1 MKQARG
7 ESGVGESAPFSRLPA
22 PLRQFARF
30 AARQKRSAA
39 KRIAELRE
47 VLVRIAV
54 RLPWNARLRRE
65 WRLIRQSH
73 LMDAGWYFA
82 HYPEARHGKPDAAL
96 HYLRVGAS
104 KGYDPHPLFSGRWY
118 LEQSPDVAKAGM
130 NPLVH
135 YLLAGAKEGRD
146 PHPFFLGRWYLE
158 QSPDVARAGMNPLVH
173 YLMAGASEGRDP
185 HPLFDTDWY
194 LSRNPDVAAL
204 GLNPFAHYADR
215 GWKEG
220 RQPRP
225 HFDGNH
231 DLSQNPEV
239 AGSRRSLLKQMVPVK
254 AGWQGRMEK
263 VSLAHHPTI
272 SVVMPAYK
280 TPLPLLERAVLSVTY
295 QEYGRWELCIA
306 DDGSNDAAIQEW
318 LENRARDERRIQLTI
333 NKNNRGISAAT
344 NDAISRCT
352 GEFVA
357 LLDHDDE
364 LTPDALGEIAA
375 FLTEHPETDVVYSD
389 QDKMDETGRCYEP
402 FNKPA
407 WSPVFFLGVMYVGHL
422 LVIRRTIL
430 ERAGG
435 CDARFDKVQD
445 YELMLR
451 VSEMTDHIRH
461 IQKIL
466 YHWRAV
472 AGSVAASTSAKTNI
486 EELQVSAVAAHLK
499 RLGVAARVR
508 SNPRHPH
515 RVLLEP
521 ATAQTQPRVSIIIPS
536 AADSPLLADCLTSIV
551 EKTTYLDYEILLL
564 VRKQSSRTEVQNRNL
579 AMARALARVRVVE
592 YDFPFNYSRVNN
604 HAASLAEGTLL
615 VFLNDDTQVITPNW
629 LEIMLTHLSLP
640 GVGAVGPKLLF
651 PDGTVQHAGVV
662 LGFRGTADHVMRGYP
677 GDADGYFGSLSASR
691 EVSAVTAACL
701 MTRADTYRFV
711 GGMTEC
717 FASIYQDVDLC
728 LKIRQSGLFL
738 VYVANAEL
746 VHHESTT
753 RGSDYNR
760 TDREILIDRWREQ
773 LGMDPYYNPQFS
785 LERHDYTLKA
795 TQA

>member
-1 MKQARG
+1 MNQARG
-7 ESGVGESAPFSRLPA
+7 ESGGVESAPFARLPA
-22 PLRQFARF
+22 PLRQLGRF

-47 VLVRIAV
+47 IFARIAM
-54 RLPWNARLRRE
+54 RLPWNGNLRRE
-65 WRLIRQSH
+65 WRLIRQSR
-73 LMDAGWYFA
+73 LLDAGWYFA
-82 HYPEARHGKPDAAL
+82 KYPDARHGKPDAAL

-118 LEQSPDVAKAGM
+118 LEQSPDVAQVGV

-135 YLLAGAKEGRD
+135 YLMAGASEGRD

-158 QSPDVARAGMNPLVH
+158 QNPDVAKAGQNPLVH
-173 YLMAGASEGRDP
+173 YLFAGTNEGRDP

-239 AGSRRSLLKQMVPVK
+239 AGSRGTLLKKLAPMK
-254 AGWQGRMEK
+254 TGWQGRMEK
-263 VSLAHHPTI
+263 VSPANHPTI
-272 SVVMPAYK
+272 SVVMPVHK
-280 TPLPLLERAVLSVTY
+280 TPLPLLERAVLSVTD
-295 QEYGRWELCIA
+295 QEYSRWELCIT
-306 DDGSNDAAIQEW
+306 DDGSNDPTLQEW
-318 LENRARDERRIQLTI
+318 LENRARGESRIKLAI
-333 NKNNRGISAAT
+333 HKNNRGISAAT
-344 NDAISRCT
+344 NDAIALST
-352 GEFVA
+352 GAFVA

-364 LTPDALGEIAA
+364 LTPDALGQIAA
-375 FLTEHPETDVVYSD
+375 FLAEHPETDAVYTD
-389 QDKMDETGRCYEP
+389 QDKMDEAGHRYEP
-402 FNKPA
+402 FHKPA

-422 LVIRRTIL
+422 LVIRRTL
-430 ERAGG
+430 LQQVGG

-451 VSEMTDHIRH
+451 LSEVTDRIRH
-461 IQKIL
+461 IPKIL

-486 EELQVSAVAAHLK
+486 EILQVAAVAAHLK
-499 RLGVAARVR
+499 RLGVSANAR

-521 ATAQTQPRVSIIIPS
+521 AEGQAQSRVSIIIPS
-536 AADSPLLADCLTSIV
+536 AADSPLLADCLASIV
-551 EKTTYLDYEILLL
+551 EKTTYQDYEVLLL
-564 VRKQSSRTEVQNRNL
+564 VRNQSSRTDAQHRNL
-579 AMARALARVRVVE
+579 TIAQSMAKVRLLE

-604 HAASLAEGTLL
+604 FAASKADGPIL
-615 VFLNDDTQVITPNW
+615 VFLNDDTQVMTPGW
-629 LEIMLTHLSLP
+629 LETMLTHLSLP
-640 GVGAVGPKLLF
+640 TVGAVGPKLLF
-651 PDGTVQHAGVV
+651 PNGTVQHAGVV

-701 MTRADTYRFV
+701 MTRATTYHSV

-728 LKIRQSGLFL
+728 LKIRQLGLSL
-738 VYVANAEL
+738 IYVANAEL

-773 LGMDPYYNPQFS
+773 LSLDAYYNPHFS
-785 LERHDYTLKA
+785 LERHDYSLKVA
-795 TQA
+795 QA

>member
-7 ESGVGESAPFSRLPA
+7 ESGRIKSPLFSRLSA
-22 PLRQFARF
+22 PLRKFARF
-30 AARQKRSAA
+30 AARIRRSAG

-47 VLVRIAV
+47 VFVRIAV
-54 RLPWNARLRRE
+54 RLPWNGRLRRE
-65 WRLIRQSH
+65 WRLIRKSR

-82 HYPEARHGKPDAAL
+82 HYPAARRGKPDPVL
-96 HYLRVGAS
+96 HYLRVGAL
-104 KGYDPHPLFSGRWY
+104 KGWDPNPLFSGRWY
-118 LEQSPDVAKAGM
+118 LDQSPDVANAGQ

-135 YLLAGAKEGRD
+135 YLMAGASEGRD

-158 QSPDVARAGMNPLVH
+158 QNPDIAEAGQNPLIH
-173 YLMAGASEGRDP
+173 YLTVGANEGRDP

-204 GLNPFAHYADR
+204 GLNPFAHYAEC

-220 RQPRP
+220 REPRP
-225 HFDGNH
+225 HFDGNY

-239 AGSRRSLLKQMVPVK
+239 AGSRASLLKQMVPMK
-254 AGWQGRMEK
+254 GGWQGRIEK
-263 VSLAHHPTI
+263 VSLAHHPKI
-272 SVVMPAYK
+272 SVVMPVHR
-280 TPLPLLERAVLSVTY
+280 TPLPLLERAVMSVTD
-295 QEYGRWELCIA
+295 QEYSRWEICIA
-306 DDGSNDAAIQEW
+306 DDGSNDEAIQEW
-318 LENRARDERRIQLTI
+318 LETRARDESRIHLAI

-344 NDAISRCT
+344 NDAISLCT
-352 GEFVA
+352 GDFVA

-375 FLTEHPETDVVYSD
+375 YLAEHPETDVVYSD
-389 QDKMDETGRCYEP
+389 QDKMDEAGRCYEP
-402 FNKPA
+402 FHKPA
-407 WSPVFFLGVMYVGHL
+407 WSPVLFLGVMYVGHL

-430 ERAGG
+430 ERVGG

-451 VSEMTDHIRH
+451 VSEVTDRIRH
-461 IQKIL
+461 IPKIL

-472 AGSVAASTSAKTNI
+472 AGSLAASTSAKTSI

-499 RLGVAARVR
+499 RLGVAAEAR
-508 SNPRHPH
+508 SHPRHAH
-515 RVLLEP
+515 RVLLEAADGHP
-521 ATAQTQPRVSIIIPS
+521 QPRISIIIPS

-551 EKTTYLDYEILLL
+551 EKTKYAEYEILLM
-564 VRKQSSRTEVQNRNL
+564 VRKGANRTEIQSSNL
-579 AMARALARVRVVE
+579 AMAQNLAKVRLME

-604 HAASLAEGTLL
+604 YAASMADGSLL
-615 VFLNDDTQVITPNW
+615 VFLNDDTRVITPDW
-629 LEIMLTHLSLP
+629 LDIMLTHLSLP

-651 PDGTVQHAGVV
+651 PDGSVQHAGVV

-677 GDADGYFGSLSASR
+677 SDADGYFGSLSASR

-701 MTRADTYRFV
+701 MTRAVTYQCV

-728 LKIRQSGLFL
+728 LKIGQLGLSL

-746 VHHESTT
+746 VHYESTT
-753 RGSDYNR
+753 RGTDYNR
-760 TDREILIDRWREQ
+760 VDREILIDRWREKLIQ
-773 LGMDPYYNPQFS
+773 DPYYNQHFS

-795 TQA
+795 PQT

>member
-7 ESGVGESAPFSRLPA
+7 ETCGAKSSLFARLSA
-22 PLRQFARF
+22 PLRKLGRF
-30 AARQKRSAA
+30 ASRQKRSAG

-47 VLVRIAV
+47 VVVRIALRV
-54 RLPWNARLRRE
+54 TWSGRLRRE
-65 WRLIRQSH
+65 WRLIRQSR
-73 LMDAGWYFA
+73 LLDAGWYFA
-82 HYPEARHGKPDAAL
+82 RYPDARHGKPDAVL
-96 HYLRVGAS
+96 HYLRVGAP

-118 LEQSPDVAKAGM
+118 LDQSPDVAKAGL
-130 NPLVH
+130 NPLIH
-135 YLLAGAKEGRD
+135 YLTAGADEGRD

-158 QSPDVARAGMNPLVH
+158 KNPDVAKAGQNPLIH
-173 YLMAGASEGRDP
+173 YLTEGAIEGRDP

-194 LSRNPDVAAL
+194 VSRNPDVAAL

-220 RQPRP
+220 REPRP

-239 AGSRRSLLKQMVPVK
+239 AGSRCSLLKQMVPMK
-254 AGWQGRMEK
+254 SGWQGRMEQ
-263 VSLAHHPTI
+263 VPIAHYPKI
-272 SVVMPAYK
+272 SVVMPVYK
-280 TPLPLLERAVLSVTY
+280 TPLPLLERAVLSVIN
-295 QEYGRWELCIA
+295 QEYSQWEFCIA
-306 DDGSNDAAIQEW
+306 DDGSNDGAIQDW
-318 LENRARDERRIQLTI
+318 LENRARDEPRIKLVI
-333 NKNNRGISAAT
+333 NKTNRGISTAT
-344 NDAISRCT
+344 NEAISLCT
-352 GEFVA
+352 GDFVA

-375 FLTEHPETDVVYSD
+375 FLAEHPATDVVCSD

-402 FNKPA
+402 FHKPA

-422 LVIRRTIL
+422 LVIRRSIL
-430 ERAGG
+430 ERVGG

-451 VSEMTDHIRH
+451 VSEVTDRIRH
-461 IQKIL
+461 IPKIL

-486 EELQVSAVAAHLK
+486 EELQVSAVAAHLN
-499 RLGVAARVR
+499 RLGVAAKVR
-508 SNPRHPH
+508 SNPRHAH

-521 ATAQTQPRVSIIIPS
+521 ADGQPQPRVSIIIPS

-551 EKTTYLDYEILLL
+551 EKTTYADYEILLL
-564 VRKQSSRTEVQNRNL
+564 VRKQPNRTDLQGRNL
-579 AMARALARVRVVE
+579 AVAQSLARVRVLE

-604 HAASLAEGTLL
+604 HAASLAEGSLL
-615 VFLNDDTQVITPNW
+615 VFLNDDTQVITPDW

-691 EVSAVTAACL
+691 EVSAITAACL
-701 MTRADTYRFV
+701 MTRAATYQSV

-728 LKIRQSGLFL
+728 LKIRELGLSL

-746 VHHESTT
+746 VHHESMT

-760 TDREILIDRWREQ
+760 TDREILIDRWREK
-773 LGMDPYYNPQFS
+773 LGSDAYYNPHFS
-785 LERHDYTLKA
+785 RERHDYTLRA